1 MEGDMVSAEAASNL
15 IDTLRGLVRHARVK
29 AARSGHLGMLPPPLG
44 ALLSHVSCT
53 EGHRPSTV
61 AEDLRV
67 TQSAL
72 SRQIAQAE
80 ALGYVA
86 RSPDPLDGRA
96 TLLSLTDAGAEA
108 LRVHREAQLDWAVSM
123 MSDWTDEEVRDL
135 TDRLGRLR
143 DAASVG
149 PVSTTR

>member
-1 MEGDMVSAEAASNL
+1 MVSAETASNL
-15 IDTLRGLVRHARVK
+15 IDTLRGLVRHARAK
-29 AARSGHLGMLPPPLG
+29 AARSAHLGMLAPPLG

-53 EGHRPSTV
+53 EGHRPSAV

-80 ALGYVA
+80 SLGYVA
-86 RSPDPLDGRA
+86 RTPDPRDGRA
-96 TLLSLTDAGAEA
+96 TLLSLTDAGVEA
-108 LRVHREAQLDWAVSM
+108 LRVHREAQLDWALSM

-143 DAASVG
+143 DATSTD
-149 PVSTTR
+149 PVSHAH